1 MFIQLRLV
9 PPYLC
14 NIERINKLKN
24 MKKLF
29 LIPLM
34 LLATFML
41 TAACSEDEPLTDG
54 QEQTT
59 PEEDDGGNEGNNEE
73 GGNVEGGNGRYLILY
88 CSRTGN
94 TERMAQTIQS
104 TLDCDMIVVEPEI
117 PYEDDYNAMFDR
129 AQTELDAI
137 EQGNYP
143 AITTSVESF
152 DEYDIV
158 FIGYP
163 IWYSHIATPMQ
174 TFLHN
179 HADLLAGKRIALFAS
194 SGSSGIG
201 TSEREAATL
210 VPDAVFEESL
220 LLTSSSLGNM
230 DTRIP
235 QWLESLG
242 ASREEPDAP
251 DVASLNMN
259 MIVGG
264 QTITAT
270 MEDNGAARDF
280 LSRLP
285 LEVTLDDYNNGTEKI
300 FYPDPALNLDDTPR
314 GCTPKAG
321 DITIYEPWGNV
332 AIFCRDWSESNSLI
346 KIGHIDGNG
355 ISLLQGAESMNV
367 RFERQ

>member
-1 MFIQLRLV
+1 
-9 PPYLC
+9 
-14 NIERINKLKN
+14 

-34 LLATFML
+34 LLATL
-41 TAACSEDEPLTDG
+41 TIATACSGEGPIPDG

-59 PEEDDGGNEGNNEE
+59 PEEDDGKEDDEGN
-73 GGNVEGGNGRYLILY
+73 NGRYLVLY

-104 TLDCDMIVVEPEI
+104 TLECDMIEVVPEM
-117 PYEDDYNAMFDR
+117 PYEDDYNAMLDR
-129 AQTELDAI
+129 AQAELDAI
-137 EQGNYP
+137 GQGNYP

-152 DEYDIV
+152 DAYDIV

-163 IWYSHIATPMQ
+163 IWYGHIATPMQ

-179 HADLLAGKRIALFAS
+179 HADLLADLLAGKHIALFAS

-201 TSEREAATL
+201 TSERDAATL

-220 LLTSSSLGNM
+220 LLTSSTLGSM
-230 DTRIP
+230 ATRIP

-242 ASREEPDAP
+242 ASREEPDTP
-251 DVASLNMN
+251 DAASLHINI
-259 MIVGG
+259 IVGG

-285 LEVTLDDYNNGTEKI
+285 LEVTLEDYNNGTEKI
-300 FYPDPALNLDDTPR
+300 FYPDPELNLDDTPR
-314 GCTPKAG
+314 GCAPVAG

-332 AIFCRDWSESNSLI
+332 AIFCRDWPESNSLIKIESNSLI
-346 KIGHIDGNG
+346 KIGHIDGDG
-355 ISLLQGAESMNV
+355 ISLLQGTESVNV
-367 RFERQ
+367 RFEQQ

>member
-1 MFIQLRLV
+1 
-9 PPYLC
+9 
-14 NIERINKLKN
+14 

-34 LLATFML
+34 LLATLVF
-41 TAACSEDEPLTDG
+41 TSACSEDDPIQDG
-54 QEQTT
+54 QEQVT
-59 PEEDDGGNEGNNEE
+59 PGEDDGEEGNEGNNEE
-73 GGNVEGGNGRYLILY
+73 GGNVEGGNGRYLVLY

-104 TLDCDMIVVEPEI
+104 TLDCDMIVVEPET
-117 PYEDDYNAMFDR
+117 PYEDDYNAMLGR
-129 AQTELDAI
+129 AQAELDAI
-137 EQGNYP
+137 AQGNYP

-174 TFLHN
+174 AFLHN

-201 TSEREAATL
+201 TSERDAATL

-220 LLTSSSLGNM
+220 LLTSSTLGNM
-230 DTRIP
+230 ATRIP
-235 QWLESLG
+235 QWLESLR
-242 ASREEPDAP
+242 ANREEPDAP
-251 DVASLNMN
+251 DVASLNIN
-259 MIVGG
+259 IIVGG

-270 MEDNGAARDF
+270 MEDNGAAHDF

-285 LEVTLDDYNNGTEKI
+285 LEVTLEDYNNGTEKI
-300 FYPDPALNLDDTPR
+300 FYPDPALSLDNTPC
-314 GCTPKAG
+314 GCAPVAG

-332 AIFCRDWSESNSLI
+332 AIFCRDWPESNSLI
-346 KIGHIDGNG
+346 KIGHIDGDG
-355 ISLLQGAESMNV
+355 ISLLQGTENVNV

>member
-1 MFIQLRLV
+1 
-9 PPYLC
+9 
-14 NIERINKLKN
+14 

-29 LIPLM
+29 SIPLM
-34 LLATFML
+34 LLATLVF
-41 TAACSEDEPLTDG
+41 TSACSEDDPIQDG

-59 PEEDDGGNEGNNEE
+59 SEEDDGEEGYEGTEDGGNEA
-73 GGNVEGGNGRYLILY
+73 GGNMEGNNGRYLVLY

-104 TLDCDMIVVEPEI
+104 TLDCDMIVVEPET
-117 PYEDDYNAMFDR
+117 PYDDDYYAMLDR
-129 AQTELDAI
+129 AQAELDAI
-137 EQGNYP
+137 AQGNYP
-143 AITTSVESF
+143 SITTSVVSF
-152 DEYDIV
+152 DKYDLV

-163 IWYSHIATPMQ
+163 IWHYQMATPMQ
-174 TFLHN
+174 TFLYK

-201 TSEREAATL
+201 TSERDAATL

-220 LLTSSSLGNM
+220 LLTSSSLGSM
-230 DTRIP
+230 ATRIP
-235 QWLESLG
+235 EWLESLG
-242 ASREEPDAP
+242 ASREEPDTP
-251 DVASLNMN
+251 DATSLNIN
-259 MIVGG
+259 IIVGG

-280 LSRLP
+280 LSCLP
-285 LEVTLDDYNNGTEKI
+285 MEVTLEDYNNGTEKI
-300 FYPDPALNLDDTPR
+300 FYPDPELSLDDTPR
-314 GCTPKAG
+314 GCAPVAG

-346 KIGHIDGNG
+346 KIGHIDGDG
-355 ISLLQGAESMNV
+355 ISLLQGPESVNV

>member
-1 MFIQLRLV
+1 
-9 PPYLC
+9 
-14 NIERINKLKN
+14 

-34 LLATFML
+34 LLATLVFL
-41 TAACSEDEPLTDG
+41 SACSEDNPPTDE

-59 PEEDDGGNEGNNEE
+59 PEEDDGEEGNEGNNEE
-73 GGNVEGGNGRYLILY
+73 GGNVEGGNGRYLVLY

-104 TLDCDMIVVEPEI
+104 TLDCDMIVVEPKT
-117 PYEDDYNAMFDR
+117 PYEDDYNAMLDR
-129 AQTELDAI
+129 AQAELDAI

-179 HADLLAGKRIALFAS
+179 HADLLAGKHIALFAS
-194 SGSSGIG
+194 SGSSGIS
-201 TSEREAATL
+201 TSERDAATL

-220 LLTSSSLGNM
+220 LLTSSMLGNM
-230 DTRIP
+230 ATRIP

-242 ASREEPDAP
+242 ASREKPDVPDAT
-251 DVASLNMN
+251 SLNI
-259 MIVGG
+259 IVGG

-280 LSRLP
+280 LSHLP
-285 LEVTLDDYNNGTEKI
+285 LEITLEDYNNGTEKI
-300 FYPDPALNLDDTPR
+300 FYPDPALSLDNTPC
-314 GCTPKAG
+314 GCAPVAG

-332 AIFCRDWSESNSLI
+332 AIFCRDWSESSSLI
-346 KIGHIDGNG
+346 KIGHIDGDG
-355 ISLLQGAESMNV
+355 ISLLQGMESMNV